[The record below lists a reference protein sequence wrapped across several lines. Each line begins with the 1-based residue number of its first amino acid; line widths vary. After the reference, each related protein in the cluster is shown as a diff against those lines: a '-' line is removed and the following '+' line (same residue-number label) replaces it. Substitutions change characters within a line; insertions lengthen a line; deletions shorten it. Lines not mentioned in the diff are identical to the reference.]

1 MSMAAQASF
10 VNTRAGGCSVTGQ
23 PRGLGRSARAPVCDG
38 SELWRVRV
46 DLFAE
51 DRDSA
56 SVTVAHEA
64 LQRQLTASDEAAA
77 GPGEVAADQ
86 GTGIEG
92 RAVIGL
98 SFWVRA
104 DDVGQAARTAV
115 EAARRAGAD
124 SGAGSELYDV
134 VVIPSAAVARP
145 HDPAYPPMPD

>member
-1 MSMAAQASF
+1 MRW
-10 VNTRAGGCSVTGQ
+10 VG
-23 PRGLGRSARAPVCDG
+23 DG

-46 DLFAE
+46 DLFAP
-51 DRDSA
+51 DRDA
-56 SVTVAHEA
+56 VLVAQAHHA
-64 LQRQLTASDEAAA
+64 VQRQLTASDDAATR
-77 GPGEVAADQ
+77 PGEVAADQ
-86 GTGIEG
+86 GTGVAG
-92 RAVIGL
+92 RPVIGL